1 MNNVIH
7 LTEERMA
14 QLQSGKPIT
23 IEPPKLKQWEHAG
36 GDFYVDSTGDIRRV
50 PSSSE
55 ARKFGSERKTLEAA
69 EKASDVMRTHNR
81 LLAYVEEF
89 GGNWKADWEDMGQKK
104 WFVYYTHECNFT
116 DWAISY
122 TGTMQ
127 AAGAVY
133 MSKDCAEELIKK
145 LKSGEVVL

>member
-7 LTEERMA
+7 LTEEQMA

-36 GDFYVDSTGDIRRV
+36 GDFYVDSTRDIRRV

-69 EKASDVMRTHNR
+69 EKARDAMRTHNR

-89 GGNWKADWEDMGQKK
+89 GGDWEADWEDIEQKK
-104 WFVYYTHECNFT
+104 CFVFYNYTIKNW
-116 DWAISY
+116 DISY
-122 TGTMQ
+122 TKAYQTVGT
-127 AAGAVY
+127 VY
-133 MSKDCAEELIKK
+133 MSKECAEELIKK
-145 LKSGEVVL
+145 LKSGEVRL